1 MGPTVLNSYG
11 LVQSNCDLALS
22 NSSMELAGLSSYGS
36 VQSNSS
42 TELAGLSSYGSVQ
55 SNSSTALNSSW
66 TALTGL
72 NNSAAELRIAALNCL
87 DHCCSSVRCA
97 VGACTSD
104 LHSAPQPVGCYKLAC
119 CNLARSS
126 AAEHRNGCY
135 SVRSR
140 GHCWK
145 GRHCNWE
152 CYCFWVKPCYLFQP
166 TADDSLREAARSG

>member
-1 MGPTVLNSYG
+1 VLNSYG
-11 LVQSNCDLALS
+11 LVQSNCDLERNSSAQNYGLALS
-22 NSSMELAGLSSYGS
+22 NSSMVLAALSSYGS
-36 VQSNSS
+36 
-42 TELAGLSSYGSVQ
+42 AQ

-66 TALTGL
+66 TVLTEL
-72 NNSAAELRIAALNCL
+72 NNSATELRIAALNSL
-87 DHCCSSVRCA
+87 DHCCSSVCCA
-97 VGACTSD
+97 VAACTSD
-104 LHSAPQPVGCYKLAC
+104 LHSAPVGCYKLAC

-152 CYCFWVKPCYLFQP
+152 CYSFWVKPCCLFQP